1 MTAEKF
7 LKEYFKGLQPLTRDE
22 SYIKDES
29 IDLVIKLLQKFAR
42 LKVKEALEAAA
53 EKALV
58 KTIIP
63 IDNGCMMYTDAYVD
77 VDRESIL
84 NSYDI
89 NSIV

>member
-7 LKEYFKGLQPLTRDE
+7 LKETSPNDE
-22 SYIKDES
+22 YGIRA
-29 IDLVIKLLQKFAR
+29 KLIALGMDRMIYEIMVKFAR